1 VIDGSHAERTT
12 ANDGGG
18 HGLSIHAYPHRRH
31 TQDTHLP
38 LYLYPFP
45 IAITITPSCLY
56 PPVYLKGFLGLG
68 IHPDHRTI
76 SPPCQA
82 GYIILQA
89 TSPPFRSI
97 CLSIFLCLINQTSQT
112 FSQATTM
119 TDVHLASLPR
129 LLPCTTTIT
138 NQSQTRRPIM
148 ATSTNAALANLQPRQ
163 THRSRSISSSTNSTP
178 RISTSN
184 RSTPYLRPSPTSRR
198 RNRHLLPRQ
207 PTLSR
212 QPSPALDTL
221 IDSLEQSRLN
231 TQSRTRQRARP
242 FPPRP
247 PTAATP
253 AITLTSTDITATT
266 VKPTIKS
273 KDKMASTSTSTS
285 MHAGPSSSQGQ
296 VRVKQEE
303 GHVRVK
309 QEEGCEASSSTQQ
322 QRQSQT
328 QAQTQRIDERP
339 RYKDPYHGH
348 EETAKMSA
356 RFVSIMLFSI
366 TCKSPRSSISIV
378 DLQIIS
384 LFNCPVIPPQTGPNS
399 PQPPLAHFIA
409 VSLVPS
415 CSLDSQDHLSD
426 ITSRSLS

>member
-1 VIDGSHAERTT
+1 MA
-12 ANDGGG
+12 
-18 HGLSIHAYPHRRH
+18 
-31 TQDTHLP
+31 
-38 LYLYPFP
+38 
-45 IAITITPSCLY
+45 
-56 PPVYLKGFLGLG
+56 
-68 IHPDHRTI
+68 
-76 SPPCQA
+76 
-82 GYIILQA
+82 
-89 TSPPFRSI
+89 
-97 CLSIFLCLINQTSQT
+97 
-112 FSQATTM
+112 
-119 TDVHLASLPR
+119 DVHLASLPR
-129 LLPCTTTIT
+129 LLPCTTTT
-138 NQSQTRRPIM
+138 TQPQSYQSRRTIM
-148 ATSTNAALANLQPRQ
+148 TTSTNAALANLQPRQ

-231 TQSRTRQRARP
+231 SRTRQRARP

-322 QRQSQT
+322 QRQSQA

-356 RFVSIMLFSI
+356 RFVSIISFSI
-366 TCKSPRSSISIV
+366 T
-378 DLQIIS
+378 
-384 LFNCPVIPPQTGPNS
+384 
-399 PQPPLAHFIA
+399 
-409 VSLVPS
+409 
-415 CSLDSQDHLSD
+415 
-426 ITSRSLS
+426 

>member
-1 VIDGSHAERTT
+1 MA
-12 ANDGGG
+12 
-18 HGLSIHAYPHRRH
+18 
-31 TQDTHLP
+31 
-38 LYLYPFP
+38 
-45 IAITITPSCLY
+45 
-56 PPVYLKGFLGLG
+56 
-68 IHPDHRTI
+68 
-76 SPPCQA
+76 
-82 GYIILQA
+82 
-89 TSPPFRSI
+89 
-97 CLSIFLCLINQTSQT
+97 
-112 FSQATTM
+112 
-119 TDVHLASLPR
+119 DVHLASLPR
-129 LLPCTTTIT
+129 LLPCTTTT
-138 NQSQTRRPIM
+138 TQPQSSQSRRPIM

-212 QPSPALDTL
+212 QTSPALDTL

-231 TQSRTRQRARP
+231 SRTRQRARS

-266 VKPTIKS
+266 IKPTIKS
-273 KDKMASTSTSTS
+273 KDKMASTSTS
-285 MHAGPSSSQGQ
+285 MHAGPSSSRGE

-328 QAQTQRIDERP
+328 QTQTQRIDERP

-348 EETAKMSA
+348 EEIAKMSA
-356 RFVSIMLFSI
+356 RFVSIPAVFDYLQVVREAQ
-366 TCKSPRSSISIV
+366 PRLT
-378 DLQIIS
+378 DL
-384 LFNCPVIPPQTGPNS
+384 V
-399 PQPPLAHFIA
+399 
-409 VSLVPS
+409 
-415 CSLDSQDHLSD
+415 DHLAVQLSGD
-426 ITSRSLS
+426 TSPDWTQQSSASFGTFHCREFWGTGLLFKST

>member
-1 VIDGSHAERTT
+1 MPKGRRPT
-12 ANDGGG
+12 AGGR
-18 HGLSIHAYPHRRH
+18 SVDPRVSPRRH
-31 TQDTHLP
+31 TGHTSPISLLTSTSTPLP
-38 LYLYPFP
+38 ISYRYHYHTIALYP
-45 IAITITPSCLY
+45 AI
-56 PPVYLKGFLGLG
+56 YLEGFLGLG

-76 SPPCQA
+76 SPPYQA

-97 CLSIFLCLINQTSQT
+97 CLSIFLCFINQTSQT
-112 FSQATTM
+112 FYQATTM
-119 TDVHLASLPR
+119 ADVHLASLPR
-129 LLPCTTTIT
+129 LLPCTTYTT
-138 NQSQTRRPIM
+138 QPQSSQSRRPIM
-148 ATSTNAALANLQPRQ
+148 TTSTNVALANLQPRQ

-198 RNRHLLPRQ
+198 RNRHLLLRQ

-231 TQSRTRQRARP
+231 TQSRTQQRARP

-253 AITLTSTDITATT
+253 AITLISTDITTT
-266 VKPTIKS
+266 TIKPTIKS
-273 KDKMASTSTSTS
+273 KDKMASTSTS

-309 QEEGCEASSSTQQ
+309 QEEGCEASSSTQH
-322 QRQSQT
+322 QRQSQS

-366 TCKSPRSSISIV
+366 TWKSPRSLISIV
-378 DLQIIS
+378 RS
-384 LFNCPVIPPQTGPNS
+384 
-399 PQPPLAHFIA
+399 A
-409 VSLVPS
+409 
-415 CSLDSQDHLSD
+415 DHLALQLSRD
-426 ITSRSLS
+426 TSPDWT